1 MAKYSLVYEAY
12 SIYSANR
19 GRHIMGMPIGKPYD
33 SIIDARKAAYKLVE
47 HTGKNKDGKYFITI
61 YDEMGVFKGEV
72 MNTAFDDR
80 YWYPS
85 NDGKYASAGKYV
97 LYKNGTLGTRL
108 R

>member
-12 SIYSANR
+12 STYSANR
-19 GRHIMGMPIGKPYD
+19 GKHVMGIPVGKSYN
-33 SIIDARKAAYKLVE
+33 SIVDARKAAYKLVE

-61 YDEMGVFKGEV
+61 YDETGRFKGEV
-72 MNTAFDDR
+72 MNTAYEGR

-85 NDGKYASAGKYV
+85 NDGVYAAAGKYT
-97 LYKNGTLGTRL
+97 LYKNGTLGERH